1 VIGEETKETNKK
13 KQKTKNLTEKEV
25 VLCVI
30 CIYIYIVALSVAR
43 RAGQVLRESA
53 PGTTTPY
60 GTVSWLERSG

>member
-1 VIGEETKETNKK
+1 VG
-13 KQKTKNLTEKEV
+13 KNRTEKV
-25 VLCVI
+25 VLCN
-30 CIYIYIVALSVAR
+30 IVALSVAR

>member
-1 VIGEETKETNKK
+1 MKK
-13 KQKTKNLTEKEV
+13 V
-25 VLCVI
+25 VLCN
-30 CIYIYIVALSVAR
+30 IVALSVAR